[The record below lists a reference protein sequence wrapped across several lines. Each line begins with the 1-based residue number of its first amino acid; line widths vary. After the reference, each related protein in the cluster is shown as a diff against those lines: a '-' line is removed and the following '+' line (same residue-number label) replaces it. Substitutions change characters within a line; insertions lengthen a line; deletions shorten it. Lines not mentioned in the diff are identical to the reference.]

1 MATGQSTKKSGT
13 GKPSATD
20 HQEIEWQFD
29 VDDLESVE
37 GWLGQHSSGSSGLVV
52 TPESTVEITDT
63 YYDTDDWRFYRA
75 GYALRVRKKDG
86 EVEATMKSL
95 APAEDGLRRR
105 REISEPLKD
114 DRPATL
120 KKARGPVGKRSRALL
135 GEREKRPLFR
145 MQTRRQRFALE
156 SSADGDAKDV
166 RIGEISLD
174 TSEVAL
180 GEGEE
185 PKRLKRVEVEVD
197 KDPSPALHGFVDEM
211 QFALDLTPATISKYE
226 TGLYASGLDPDE
238 GNELGPTEV
247 APSMSVGEVAF
258 AVLRRQFA
266 EMRNHEPG
274 TRLGEDP
281 EELHDMRV
289 PTRRMRAAMKVFQ
302 EALPERASWLREELR
317 WVAHALGDVRDLDV
331 QIERF
336 QAWKE
341 DADEES
347 SEFLERILK
356 ITEKRR
362 AEARTVMLDVLDS
375 RRYESLES
383 SFAEMLRRG
392 PGAEHE
398 IVQSNG
404 HDPSR
409 EPITAAAPPLVSRR
423 FRKWRKAA
431 KRLDATSSPED
442 FHDVRKKGKRLRYT
456 LEFVS
461 EVYGKPVQKLVK
473 PLKALQDDLGDH
485 QDAIVASGYLR
496 ELGTTTGGTRV
507 PRGAAFTMGVYSER
521 CAREA
526 ADLRSRVPDS
536 KPFRALT
543 KGKRWKRFEK
553 VLEETRKSRNAT
565 DTQSDSVR

>member
-1 MATGQSTKKSGT
+1 MASGRSTRKSGT
-13 GKPSATD
+13 GQPSATD

-29 VDDLESVE
+29 VDDFESVE
-37 GWLGQHSSGSSGLVV
+37 GWLDQHSSGSSGLVV
-52 TPESTVEITDT
+52 SPESTVEITDT
-63 YYDTDDWRFYRA
+63 YHDTDDWRFYRA

-95 APAEDGLRRR
+95 TPAEGSLRRR

-120 KKARGPVGKRSRALL
+120 KRARGPVGKRSSALL
-135 GEREKRPLFR
+135 GERETRPLFR
-145 MQTRRQRFALE
+145 MQTRRQRFALKR
-156 SSADGDAKDV
+156 STDAEDQ

-174 TSEVAL
+174 TSEVAV
-180 GEGEE
+180 GKDEE
-185 PKRLKRVEVEVD
+185 PKRLKRVEVEVEA
-197 KDPSPALHGFVDEM
+197 DPSPELYGFVDEM
-211 QFALDLTPATISKYE
+211 QFALELTPASFSKYE
-226 TGLYASGLDPDE
+226 TGLYASGLNPDE
-238 GNELGPTEV
+238 GDELDPKDV
-247 APSMSVGEVAF
+247 HPSMSVGEVAF

-336 QAWKE
+336 LARKE
-341 DADEES
+341 EAGEES
-347 SEFLERILK
+347 AGFLDRILK

-362 AEARTVMLDVLDS
+362 AEARKNMLAVLDS
-375 RRYESLES
+375 ERYESLES

-392 PGAEHE
+392 PGAEQE
-398 IVQSNG
+398 LGQSHG

-409 EPITAAAPPLVSRR
+409 EPITVAAPPLVSRR
-423 FRKWRKAA
+423 YRKWRKAA
-431 KRLDATSSPED
+431 KRLDATSSPEA

-473 PLKALQDDLGDH
+473 PLKRLQDDLGDH

-507 PRGAAFTMGVYSER
+507 PRGTAFTMGVYSER
-521 CAREA
+521 CASEA

-536 KPFRALT
+536 KPFRVLT
-543 KGKRWKRFEK
+543 KGKRWKKFEK
-553 VLEETRKSRNAT
+553 VMNDVRESRN
-565 DTQSDSVR
+565 DIPSGSVR